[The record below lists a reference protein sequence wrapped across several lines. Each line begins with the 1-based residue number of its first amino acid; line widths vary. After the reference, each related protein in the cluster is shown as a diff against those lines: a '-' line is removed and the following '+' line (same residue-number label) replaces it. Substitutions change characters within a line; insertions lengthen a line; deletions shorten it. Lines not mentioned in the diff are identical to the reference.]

1 MILSRRTVLGAAA
14 AAAVVST
21 SAAANAQSP
30 PPLRP
35 RPFGL
40 KPMTGDAK
48 PITADERQGR
58 LAKVQGLMQE
68 KKLAA
73 LLVESGS
80 TLEYFTGIHWF
91 SSERVTAAVIPASG
105 PVIIV
110 TPFFESP
117 SIREMVQVP
126 GEIKTWQEDENPF
139 ELIAQSVNAAVR
151 GAANGASRG
160 DGGALA
166 VDANTRFFIVD
177 AVTRA
182 SGGRPTVPG
191 SELVRACRMVKSPA
205 ELALMQIANN
215 ITLAAIRHVHGNV
228 QAGMQTA
235 DVSKLLSDATA
246 ALGGGGFDFSL
257 CLLNEASAFPHG
269 SKVVQTVREGSVI
282 LIDCGCIV
290 HGYQSDIS
298 RSWVFGEPTPR
309 QREVWSTVKRGQEIT
324 LETAKIGTPV
334 GNIDKAVRAF
344 YESKGWSKNYALPGL
359 SHRTGHGIGMDV
371 HENPYLVRND
381 VTPLAPGMCFSD
393 EPGIY
398 IPGEFGIRLED
409 CWYMTEQGPKL
420 FTPLAKSIDQPV

>member
-1 MILSRRTVLGAAA
+1 MTFSRRTVLGAAAA

-21 SAAANAQSP
+21 SAAANVQATP
-30 PPLRP
+30 PMRP
-35 RPFGL
+35 RPIGL

-48 PITADERQGR
+48 PITADERQAR
-58 LAKVQGLMQE
+58 LAKVQGLMRE
-68 KKLAA
+68 KKIAA

-80 TLEYFTGIHWF
+80 TLEYFTGIHWWT
-91 SSERVTAAVIPASG
+91 SERVTAAVIPATG

-117 SIREMVQVP
+117 SIREMLQVP
-126 GEIKTWQEDENPF
+126 GEIRPWQEDENPF
-139 ELIAQSVNAAVR
+139 ELIARSVSGSAKA
-151 GAANGASRG
+151 
-160 DGGALA
+160 DGPLA
-166 VDANTRFFIVD
+166 VDAYTRFYIVD
-177 AVTRA
+177 AVTKV
-182 SGGRPTVPG
+182 SGGRATVPG
-191 SELVRACRMVKSPA
+191 SDLVRACRMIKSPA

-215 ITLAAIRHVHGNV
+215 ITMTAIRHVHDNIQV
-228 QAGMQTA
+228 GMQTA
-235 DVSKLLSDATA
+235 DVSKMIGDATT
-246 ALGGGGFDFSL
+246 ALGGGYDFSL
-257 CLLNEASAFPHG
+257 ALLNEASAFPHG

-282 LIDCGCIV
+282 LVDCGCSV

-298 RSWVFGEPTPR
+298 RTWVFGEPTPR
-309 QREVWSTVKRGQEIT
+309 QREVWNTVKRGQEIA

-334 GNIDKAVRAF
+334 GNIDKVVRAF

-359 SHRTGHGIGMDV
+359 SHRTGHGIGMDG
-371 HENPYLVRND
+371 HEHPYLVRND
-381 VTPLAPGMCFSD
+381 VTPLAAGMCFSD